1 MEAFYLIVLS
11 IAAIL
16 LILILTYIGI
26 VMSNNKNKKGS
37 YPPQSGSCPDYWSI
51 STVDASSC
59 IIPVKTDRN
68 AGTKT
73 VDASGRSM
81 TSVYDAS
88 GKLLLNATNTAG
100 INASTK
106 SINFGDAK
114 WTTSGVSALCA
125 QKNWANTFGIVWDG
139 VTNYN
144 SC

>member
-37 YPPQSGSCPDYWSI
+37 FPPQSGSCPDYWSI

-59 IIPVKTDRN
+59 IIPVKADRN

-73 VDASGRSM
+73 VDASGRTM
-81 TSVYDAS
+81 TSIYDAS
-88 GKLLLNATNTAG
+88 GKLLLNVTNTSGLNTSA
-100 INASTK
+100 N

>member
-16 LILILTYIGI
+16 LILILTYVGI
-26 VMSNNKNKKGS
+26 AMSNNKNKKGA

-59 IIPVKTDRN
+59 IIPAKTHRN

-73 VDASGRSM
+73 VAANGDAT
-81 TSVYDAS
+81 TSIYDAT
-88 GKLLLNATNTAG
+88 GKLLLNASNTAG
-100 INASTK
+100 LKTSTN
-106 SINFGDAK
+106 SVNFGDAK

-125 QKNWANTFGIVWDG
+125 QKTWANTYGIVWDG